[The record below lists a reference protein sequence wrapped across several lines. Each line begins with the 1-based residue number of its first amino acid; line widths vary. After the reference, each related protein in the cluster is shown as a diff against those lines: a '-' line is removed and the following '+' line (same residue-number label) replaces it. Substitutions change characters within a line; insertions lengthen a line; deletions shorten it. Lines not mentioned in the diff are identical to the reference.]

1 MQHLSEGVVDFRAH
15 PQSGV
20 KRVGPDGHHLRL
32 LGTTGIDR
40 GYAAV
45 DFPFHLTASALGI
58 SIAAQWLVFDP
69 VTLGYGATAKHELR
83 AQ

>member
-1 MQHLSEGVVDFRAH
+1 MTGTQLY
-15 PQSGV
+15 
-20 KRVGPDGHHLRL
+20 LRL

-45 DFPFHLTASALGI
+45 DLPFQLTTSALGI
-58 SIAAQWLVFDP
+58 SLVAQWLTFDP
-69 VTLGYGATAKHELR
+69 ATLHYGATARHELR